1 MNLKE
6 KLETILQYKNDIKN
20 SLINKG
26 SDIDDSTPLSGYAE
40 KIDNLPTGD
49 SEVEEWTPDPE
60 WWDIKTILDND
71 ISNDEI
77 LDNCQKLIIL
87 REALSDSDSFD
98 ITTYSPNSNRP
109 YAIKTSDGSL
119 YKASESLKVNH
130 TWDKS
135 KDKPWGNS
143 ATRYLIFYYYDNGS
157 NTYQLP
163 LYGLARSNSDLYYYF
178 KIGIGNN
185 HGGGALAMCTRLRAI
200 DIADGYDFKHIDFT
214 ATSDTSLFTRNMYSV
229 KHIPTDLSLY
239 PDYVPVNAFSGSPS
253 LIKIPIKFGLQ
264 TDLSNGINGFGSI
277 TSIDAEVDMS
287 TVDASLLTN
296 TNVFT
301 GGSYAPR
308 KIKGILD
315 FTNYT
320 LTSLNLFNRIHSFNM
335 TQCKIILPSTC
346 SNITLFGGYDIS
358 AYNVSTGLL
367 DDESI
372 IFMAENAPVVTSCT
386 LNFPIVY
393 LSKIRDMKD
402 KIIYNGAEYTVYEL
416 FKAKGYSF
424 NKESEWF

>member
-6 KLETILQYKNDIKN
+6 KLETILQYKDDIKN

-71 ISNDEI
+71 TNDEVEDEI
-77 LDNCQKLIIL
+77 LNRCEKYIVLK
-87 REALSDSDSFD
+87 EAIEDSNSFD
-98 ITTYSPNSNRP
+98 LSISPLNNNRP
-109 YAIKTSDGSL
+109 YAIKMSDGGL
-119 YKASESLKVNH
+119 YRASESLKVNH

-143 ATRYLIFYYYDNGS
+143 ATRYLIFYYDTEG
-157 NTYQLP
+157 TYELP
-163 LYGLARSNSDLYYYF
+163 LWALSRGGYDLYYYF
-178 KIGIGNN
+178 KIKIGSSLSSEAFNI
-185 HGGGALAMCTRLRAI
+185 CKKLRAI
-200 DIADGYDFKHIDFT
+200 DLAEGYDFKNINFSKNGGGGHFQQ
-214 ATSDTSLFTRNMYSV
+214 MYSV
-229 KHIPTDLSLY
+229 RHIPTDLSLY
-239 PDYVPVNAFSGSPS
+239 PDDVSVISFAESPCLLKLPV
-253 LIKIPIKFGLQ
+253 KFGQ
-264 TDLSNGINGFGSI
+264 STDLASGFSDYGNRA
-277 TSIDAEVDMS
+277 SIDAEIDIS
-287 TVDASLLTN
+287 TVDASILTSA
-296 TNVFT
+296 NVFT
-301 GGSYAPR
+301 SGSNAPR

-320 LTSLNLFNRIHSFNM
+320 LTSLNLFNNPMSRTM
-335 TQCKIILPSTC
+335 TKCKIILPSTC
-346 SNITLFGGYDIS
+346 SNITIFGGYNTSI
-358 AYNVSTGLL
+358 YNTFAGLL

-386 LNFPIVY
+386 LNFPVTY
-393 LSKIRDMKD
+393 LAKIRDMKD
-402 KIIYNGAEYTVYEL
+402 KIEYNGAEYTVYEL

>member
-26 SDIDDSTPLSGYAE
+26 SDIDNSTPLSGYAE
-40 KIDNLPTGD
+40 KIDNLPTGS

-71 ISNDEI
+71 INNDEI

-87 REALSDSDSFD
+87 REALNDSDSFD
-98 ITTYSPNSNRP
+98 ITTYSPNNNLP
-109 YAIKTSDGSL
+109 YAIKMSDGSL
-119 YKASESLKVNH
+119 YKASEGLKVNH
-130 TWDKS
+130 TWDKT

-157 NTYQLP
+157 NTYKLP
-163 LYGLARSNSDLYYYF
+163 LLGLARSNSDLYYYF
-178 KIGIGNN
+178 KIGISEILSGD
-185 HGGGALAMCTRLRAI
+185 ALAMCTRLRAI

-214 ATSDTSLFTRNMYSV
+214 DSSSSSLFTRSMYSV
-229 KHIPTDLSLY
+229 VHIPTDLSLY
-239 PDYVPVNAFSGSPS
+239 PDYVPISAFSYSPN
-253 LIKIPIKFGLQ
+253 LLKLPIKFGQ
-264 TDLSNGINGFGSI
+264 QENISNGFNGFTI
-277 TSIDAEVDMS
+277 TSIDAEVDLS

-301 GGSYAPR
+301 GDSYAPR

-320 LTSLNLFNRIHSFNM
+320 LTSLNLFNRTMSYTM
-335 TQCKIILPSTC
+335 TRCKIIFPSTC
-346 SNITLFGGYDIS
+346 SDINLFGGYDTS
-358 AYNVSTGLL
+358 SYGSVGLL

-402 KIIYNGAEYTVYEL
+402 KIKYNGAEYTVYEL

>member
-1 MNLKE
+1 MNLE
-6 KLETILQYKNDIKN
+6 DKLNLILDYKNDIKN

-40 KIDNLPTGD
+40 KIDNLPTSS

-98 ITTYSPNSNRP
+98 IATYSPNSNLP

-119 YKASESLKVNH
+119 YKANESLKVNH
-130 TWDKS
+130 TWDRT

-157 NTYQLP
+157 NTYKLP
-163 LYGLARSNSDLYYYF
+163 LLGLARSNSDLYYYF
-178 KIGIGNN
+178 KIGIGENLS
-185 HGGGALAMCTRLRAI
+185 GGALAMCTRLRAI

-214 ATSDTSLFTRNMYSV
+214 DSSSSSLFTRSMYSV
-229 KHIPTDLSLY
+229 VHIPTDLSLY
-239 PDYVPVNAFSGSPS
+239 PDYVPISAFAYSPN
-253 LIKIPIKFGLQ
+253 LLKLPIKFGQ
-264 TDLSNGINGFGSI
+264 QENISNGFNGFTS
-277 TSIDAEVDMS
+277 TSIDAEVDLS

-301 GGSYAPR
+301 GDSYAPR

-320 LTSLNLFNRIHSFNM
+320 LTSLNLFNRTMSYTM
-335 TQCKIILPSTC
+335 TRCKIIFPSTC

-358 AYNVSTGLL
+358 AYNTSTGLL

-386 LNFPIVY
+386 LDFPATY
-393 LSKIRDMKD
+393 LARIRDMKD
-402 KIIYNGAEYTVYEL
+402 KIEYNGAEYTVYEL